1 MNKNGRFK
9 FIQRLFWS
17 LMIFLN
23 WNQALQT
30 SELHNIIKNK
40 LNIIHVINAS
50 YYLGIILRSRKKI
63 IFKNFI
69 SYTFI

>member
-50 YYLGIILRSRKKI
+50 HYLGIILRSRKKI